1 MLGTVRSAKMTLS
14 KSEDKVA
21 SFVLQEPDVV
31 VQTSIQSLAKKCG
44 VSEPTV
50 VRFCKA
56 IGCTGYHDF
65 KIKLARSMASQEKFF
80 FRDVASTDNS
90 QLLSEKLIDSTIAS
104 MQDLRNQLDF
114 TAVDTAIE
122 LYSTAERVEFYGSGG
137 SALVAEDAQLKFFRL
152 GKPAISYADP
162 HIQLAA
168 AALLDKNSLAI
179 AISYSGRNK
188 DMLDAAAIAQQSGAK
203 VLSVT
208 STGTPLASLADVNLN
223 VDVAE
228 DSDVFS
234 PLKSRLAQMLVLD
247 ILAVGVAL
255 KGGQE
260 MMSKLSQ
267 ATLAIEDRFL
277 TE

>member
-1 MLGTVRSAKMTLS
+1 MLGTVRSARLTLS

-21 SFVLQEPDVV
+21 DFVLSEPDAV
-31 VQTSIQSLAKKCG
+31 VQASIQSLAKICG

-56 IGCTGYHDF
+56 IGCSGYHDF
-65 KIKLARSMASQEKFF
+65 KMKLTRSRASQEKYF
-80 FRDVASTDNS
+80 FRDVASEDS
-90 QLLSEKLIDSTIAS
+90 SRIISEKLIDSAIAS
-104 MQDLRNQLDF
+104 MLDIRNQLDSK
-114 TAVDTAIE
+114 AVDKAIQ
-122 LYSTAERVEFYGSGG
+122 LYCDAGRVEFYGSGG
-137 SALVAEDAQLKFFRL
+137 SAVVAEDAQLKFFRL

-162 HIQLAA
+162 HIQLASA
-168 AALLDKNSLAI
+168 SLLDNKSLAI
-179 AISYSGRNK
+179 AISYTGRNK
-188 DMLDAAAIAQQSGAK
+188 DMLDAVALAREAGAS

-208 STGTPLASLADVNLN
+208 RTGSELASMCDVNLN

-255 KGGQE
+255 RGGEHMLEQ
-260 MMSKLSQ
+260 LSD
-267 ATLAIEDRFL
+267 ATLAIADKFV
-277 TE
+277 